1 MVNDGNGNFSDETDM
16 WFAGNTAFVDSTFA
30 RHTVVA
36 DLYGDGYNDILK
48 APHGRP
54 GTAEAT

>member
-1 MVNDGNGNFSDETDM
+1 VVNDGNGNFRDETDRR
-16 WFAGNTAFVDSTFA
+16 FAGNTALVDSTFA

-36 DLYGDGYNDILK
+36 DLYGDSNNDVLK